1 MRDFFIHVMQHRR
14 HAHAMEQRCHPEGRF
29 AGRGRHQHGG
39 GDRFGRGDRGDG
51 MFRGRRFS
59 SDDLQLLLLARLK
72 EGQSH
77 GYELI
82 KALADMSAGVYSPSP
97 GMVYP
102 ALTYLEELGYADVT
116 LNGNKKLYNLSE
128 AGQAFLEKSK
138 ERVEELLAML
148 GLMAKRARA
157 MRETEKDDDLDRDS
171 PLMEARRVLKEALRA
186 SAGSDATD
194 RAQVADILKRA
205 ADEIRALRKANR

>member
-1 MRDFFIHVMQHRR
+1 MRDFFIHMMEHHRR
-14 HAHAMEQRCHPEGRF
+14 GERSQRQCHSEGRG
-29 AGRGRHQHGG
+29 GRGRHAHG

-82 KALADMSAGVYSPSP
+82 KALSDMSEGVYSPSP

-102 ALTYLEELGYADVT
+102 ALTYLEELGYAEVT
-116 LNGNKKLYNLSE
+116 LNGNKKLYTLSA
-128 AGQAFLEKSK
+128 AGHAFLEKSQQ
-138 ERVEELLAML
+138 RVDELIAML
-148 GLMAKRARA
+148 GFMAKRARA
-157 MRETEKDDDLDRDS
+157 MRETEDDDELDRDA

-186 SAGSDATD
+186 SAGSEPGD
-194 RAQVADILKRA
+194 RARVAEILKRA
-205 ADEIRALRKANR
+205 ADEIGALRKGSR

>member
-1 MRDFFIHVMQHRR
+1 MRDFFVLLKEHRLQGRGAER
-14 HAHAMEQRCHPEGRF
+14 HCHAEGARG
-29 AGRGRHQHGG
+29 GRGRHQHGG

-51 MFRGRRFS
+51 LFRGRRFS

-116 LNGNKKLYNLSE
+116 QNGNKKLYTLSE
-128 AGQAFLEKSK
+128 TGHAFLEKSS
-138 ERVEELLAML
+138 ERVEELMAML
-148 GLMAKRARA
+148 DFMAKRARA
-157 MRETEKDDDLDRDS
+157 MHETEQDDELDRDS

-186 SAGSDATD
+186 SAGSDPAD
-194 RAQVADILKRA
+194 RARVAEILKRA
-205 ADEIRALRKANR
+205 ADEIRTLRKSAR

>member
-1 MRDFFIHVMQHRR
+1 VRDFLIHMMEHRHHRHGMQQH
-14 HAHAMEQRCHPEGRF
+14 CHPEGRF
-29 AGRGRHQHGG
+29 GGRGRHQHGG
-39 GDRFGRGDRGDG
+39 GDRFGRGDRNDG

-59 SDDLQLLLLARLK
+59 SDDLQLLLLARLR

-82 KALADMSAGVYSPSP
+82 KALADMSEGVYSPSP

-116 LNGNKKLYNLSE
+116 LNGNKKLYNLAD

-138 ERVEELLAML
+138 ERVDELLAML
-148 GLMAKRARA
+148 VLMAKRARA
-157 MRETEKDDDLDRDS
+157 MRETEQDDDLDRDS
-171 PLMEARRVLKEALRA
+171 PLMEARLVLKEALRA
-186 SAGSDATD
+186 SDSSDSAD
-194 RAQVADILKRA
+194 RAKVADILKRA
-205 ADEIRALRKANR
+205 ADEIRALRKSR

>member
-1 MRDFFIHVMQHRR
+1 MRDFFIHMMEHHRHGHRTER
-14 HAHAMEQRCHPEGRF
+14 HCHPEGRGG
-29 AGRGRHQHGG
+29 GRGRHQHGG
-39 GDRFGRGDRGDG
+39 ERFGRGDRGDG

-82 KALADMSAGVYSPSP
+82 KALSDMSEGVYSPSP

-116 LNGNKKLYNLSE
+116 LNGNKKLYTLSDE
-128 AGQAFLEKSK
+128 GRTFLEKSS
-138 ERVEELLAML
+138 ERVDELIAKL
-148 GLMAKRARA
+148 GFMAKRARA
-157 MRETEKDDDLDRDS
+157 MRQTEDDEELDRDA
-171 PLMEARRVLKEALRA
+171 PLVEARRVLKEALRA
-186 SAGSDATD
+186 SAGSEPVD
-194 RAQVADILKRA
+194 RARVAEILKRA
-205 ADEIRALRKANR
+205 ADEIRALRKGSR